1 MGMGGAWEKGG
12 RMAQPADE
20 SEALD
25 SQQQSPPFHGE
36 ERARA
41 PQRWRWLQGLLLA
54 VTFLTVLPVRMPEA
68 AAPATSEPAGMAKS
82 LPWFPL
88 VGALIGAVLAL
99 VDWALTPLLALGV
112 RDALLLAVA
121 ALLTGMLHLDGFID
135 CCDALLGT
143 RSVARRLEILRD
155 SRIGA
160 YGAIG
165 AGLLLLARFA
175 ALGALGAPI
184 RVLALV
190 MAPLAG
196 RWSMVYAVARFP
208 YARAAGTGTP
218 FQAPRPRLARTLAL
232 ATLGAGLL
240 LLAICGLGS
249 GSGLGERLALAG
261 MLALVAIGVTL
272 GWTRWASR
280 RLGGGLTGDTYG
292 ALNELVELAVLA
304 LAPPLVLLAIHL
316 LHLR

>member
-1 MGMGGAWEKGG
+1 
-12 RMAQPADE
+12 MAQSADE
-20 SEALD
+20 SEALEAREP
-25 SQQQSPPFHGE
+25 SPTPG
-36 ERARA
+36 AGPTPA
-41 PQRWRWLQGLLLA
+41 PRRWGWLRGLLLA
-54 VTFLTVLPVRMPEA
+54 VTFLTVLSVRIPKA
-68 AAPATSEPAGMAKS
+68 AGPTTNEPAPMAPA
-82 LPWFPL
+82 LPWFPV
-88 VGALIGAVLAL
+88 VGVLIGGLLAL

-112 RDALLLAVA
+112 RDVLLLAVA

-135 CCDALLGT
+135 CCDGLLGT
-143 RSVARRLEILRD
+143 RSVTRRLEILRD

-165 AGLLLLARFA
+165 ACLLLLARFA
-175 ALGALGAPI
+175 ALGALGPPI
-184 RVLALV
+184 RVLALIV
-190 MAPLAG
+190 APLAG

-218 FQAPRPRLARTLAL
+218 FQAPRLTRYLAL
-232 ATLGAGLL
+232 ATLGACLL

-249 GSGLGERLALAG
+249 GAELHARLALGG
-261 MLALVAIGVTL
+261 MLALVTVGVTL

-304 LAPPLVLLAIHL
+304 LAPPLALLAV
-316 LHLR
+316 HLR

>member
-1 MGMGGAWEKGG
+1 
-12 RMAQPADE
+12 MAQSADE
-20 SEALD
+20 GEAVEA
-25 SQQQSPPFHGE
+25 QQQSPP
-36 ERARA
+36 A
-41 PQRWRWLQGLLLA
+41 PSVGPIPAPRRWRWLQGLLLA
-54 VTFLTVLPVRMPEA
+54 ITFLTVLPVPMPKA
-68 AAPATSEPAGMAKS
+68 AGPTTSEPTRMAQT

-88 VGALIGAVLAL
+88 VGALIGGLLAL
-99 VDWALTPLLALGV
+99 VDWALTPFLALGV
-112 RDALLLAVA
+112 RDVLLLAVS

-143 RSVARRLEILRD
+143 RSVTRRLAILRD

-165 AGLLLLARFA
+165 ACLLLLARFA
-175 ALGALGAPI
+175 ALGALDSPI

-190 MAPLAG
+190 VAPLAG

-218 FQAPRPRLARTLAL
+218 FQAPRLSRYLAL
-232 ATLGAGLL
+232 ATFGAGFL

-249 GSGLGERLALAG
+249 GAELRGRLALGG
-261 MLALVAIGVTL
+261 MLALVAVGVTL

-304 LAPPLVLLAIHL
+304 LAPPLALLAV
-316 LHLR
+316 HLR